1 MDGRNGSCIEIRGAK
16 THNLKS
22 INLDIPHGKLTVL
35 TGVSGSGKSSLAFDT
50 LFAEGQRQY
59 LQSLSSFTRQFVDQ
73 LEPPNVDSIRGLQ
86 PSQCIDQNQGVSSP
100 RSTVGTITEIHDF
113 LRLLMA
119 RVATPACHS
128 CGNPIDRQ
136 PPTTIIESIA
146 NLPEGSKITIM
157 APMVLSRK
165 GGHLDVFEKITKS
178 GLLRA
183 HVDGEF
189 VDLESPPILSPRKE
203 HSIAAVVDRLVQK
216 PENMERI
223 HAAVHA
229 ALRLSNGL
237 VSLQF
242 QPPKQT
248 ETQPQPA
255 SSSRAREPK
264 NQLTEFDQLFSTR
277 FACVACG
284 ISLPEIEPRT
294 FSFNSPYGACP
305 TCEGFGEIGDE
316 NKQPCPTCHGDR
328 LRPESLAIRLSNKS
342 IADISKLPISDL
354 REWLA
359 SLQFERTKQP
369 IAEPILKEIQPR
381 LDYLSQVGLGYLT
394 LDRKGDSLSGGEL
407 QRVRLATSVGT
418 GLIGVC
424 YVLDE
429 PSIGLHPRDTQRL
442 IEILRSLQKRG
453 NTIVVVE
460 HDEAIMKA
468 ADLLVDIGPGAG
480 VHGGEIIACGSP
492 KKISRVAESITGQ
505 YLLGT
510 QKTHAAR
517 ERPVEDD
524 TPKLKLSGVTK
535 NNLRNVS
542 VEFPLGRL
550 VGITGVSGSGKS
562 TLIHDSLVAAIQSS
576 LSGTTL
582 ATTHWKRFTGAD
594 QIDRLVEIDQSPIG
608 RSPRS
613 VPATYCGLWD
623 DIRKIYASTR
633 DAKQRGF
640 NAVRFSFNAGNGR
653 CDACAGQGRQKLEMS
668 FLEDVDIPCPE
679 CVGKRFNRQTLA
691 VHFKGKSIADVLEM
705 TVDEA
710 VEFFE
715 NMDSLKRSL
724 QRLQDVGLGYITLG
738 QRSTTL
744 SGGEAQRL
752 KLANELTRT
761 ATGNTLYVLD
771 EPTTGLHLSD
781 VAQLIQVLQGLV
793 DRGNSVLVIEHHM
806 DLIQSCDWVIDLG
819 PEGGNQG
826 GKILAVGTPAMLAKL
841 DTPTGIALREV
852 MA

>member
-1 MDGRNGSCIEIRGAK
+1 
-16 THNLKS
+16 
-22 INLDIPHGKLTVL
+22 
-35 TGVSGSGKSSLAFDT
+35 
-50 LFAEGQRQY
+50 
-59 LQSLSSFTRQFVDQ
+59 
-73 LEPPNVDSIRGLQ
+73 
-86 PSQCIDQNQGVSSP
+86 
-100 RSTVGTITEIHDF
+100 
-113 LRLLMA
+113 
-119 RVATPACHS
+119 
-128 CGNPIDRQ
+128 
-136 PPTTIIESIA
+136 
-146 NLPEGSKITIM
+146 
-157 APMVLSRK
+157 
-165 GGHLDVFEKITKS
+165 
-178 GLLRA
+178 
-183 HVDGEF
+183 
-189 VDLESPPILSPRKE
+189 
-203 HSIAAVVDRLVQK
+203 
-216 PENMERI
+216 
-223 HAAVHA
+223 
-229 ALRLSNGL
+229 
-237 VSLQF
+237 
-242 QPPKQT
+242 
-248 ETQPQPA
+248 
-255 SSSRAREPK
+255 
-264 NQLTEFDQLFSTR
+264 
-277 FACVACG
+277 
-284 ISLPEIEPRT
+284 
-294 FSFNSPYGACP
+294 
-305 TCEGFGEIGDE
+305 
-316 NKQPCPTCHGDR
+316 
-328 LRPESLAIRLSNKS
+328 
-342 IADISKLPISDL
+342 
-354 REWLA
+354 
-359 SLQFERTKQP
+359 
-369 IAEPILKEIQPR
+369 
-381 LDYLSQVGLGYLT
+381 LT

-480 VHGGEIIACGSP
+480 VHGGEIIACGTP

-761 ATGNTLYVLD
+761 ATGKTLYVLD

>member
-1 MDGRNGSCIEIRGAK
+1 MDGKNGSCIEIRGAK

-22 INLDIPHGKLTVL
+22 IDLDIPHGKLTVL

-73 LEPPNVDSIRGLQ
+73 LEPPCVDSIRGLQ
-86 PSQCIDQNQGVSSP
+86 PSLCIDQNQGVSSP
-100 RSTVGTITEIHDF
+100 RSTVGTITEIYDF

-119 RVATPACHS
+119 RAATPACHA

-136 PPTTIIESIA
+136 PPTAIIDSIV
-146 NLPEGSKITIM
+146 NLMEGSKITIM

-165 GGHLDVFEKITKS
+165 GGHLDVFEKITKA

-183 HVDGEF
+183 QVDGEF
-189 VDLESPPILSPRKE
+189 VELESPPTLSPRKE
-203 HSIAAVVDRLVQK
+203 HTISAVVDRLVQK
-216 PENMERI
+216 HENLERI
-223 HAAVHA
+223 HSAVHA

-237 VSLQF
+237 LSIHCVSPSLPATSSARTR
-242 QPPKQT
+242 QPNDQV
-248 ETQPQPA
+248 
-255 SSSRAREPK
+255 
-264 NQLTEFDQLFSTR
+264 TEFDQFFSTR
-277 FACVACG
+277 FACVSCG

-305 TCEGFGEIGDE
+305 TCEGFGELGE
-316 NKQPCPTCHGDR
+316 ETKNACPTCHGAR

-342 IADISKLPISDL
+342 IAEISRLPITDL

-359 SLQFERTKQP
+359 KLDFERSKQP

-381 LDYLSQVGLGYLT
+381 LEYLSKVGLGYLT

-480 VHGGEIIACGSP
+480 VRGGKIIACGPP
-492 KKISRVAESITGQ
+492 KKVSRVAESITGQ

-510 QKTHAAR
+510 KETYAAR
-517 ERPVEDD
+517 ERPVDD
-524 TPKLKLSGVTK
+524 VTPKLKLIGVTR

-562 TLIHDSLVAAIQSS
+562 TLIHDSLVAAIQST
-576 LSGTTL
+576 LSGTSLT
-582 ATTHWKRFTGAD
+582 AKHWKQFTGSEH
-594 QIDRLVEIDQSPIG
+594 IDRLIEVDQSPIG

-640 NAVRFSFNAGNGR
+640 NAVRFSFNSGNGR

-724 QRLQDVGLGYITLG
+724 QRLQEVGLGYITLG

-761 ATGNTLYVLD
+761 ATGKTLYVLD

-793 DRGNSVLVIEHHM
+793 ERGNSVVVIEHHM
-806 DLIQSCDWVIDLG
+806 DLIRSCDWVIDLG
-819 PEGGNQG
+819 PEGGDQG
-826 GKILAVGTPAMLAKL
+826 GQILAVGTPAMLAKL

-852 MA
+852 MT